1 MELHQKKLNLNIST
15 KQFNISDEQDVV
27 TIEGYASKMYQD
39 GNPVTDLDQEMV
51 STANFR
57 LEAKRLL
64 LFHDLSDPVGDIT
77 LEHRPDGIYLKG
89 KVYKD
94 TMKDQDWARLKRGLF
109 DFSIGFIAEEAE
121 YRNIDGKEI
130 LVFTKGVIYEVSL
143 VAIPSNKFA
152 TLDVIKSIQSKSGL
166 VMECTI
172 DSIKSMNPD
181 MDCSCLNGLKEDA
194 KQKQIEREN
203 MDIEKIKEAIKK
215 GLTIEETMN
224 ESWNISDDLF
234 QMFNYFIQT
243 LEDNIYEFKWS
254 ESFDRT
260 EMLANINQAM
270 DIFRQT
276 VEDESLKIG
285 QAIGKKLEGK
295 NMITKEINTE
305 GTTEVTPTE
314 ATPTEAP
321 AGQSTEETP
330 KVVETVETTTE
341 VIPTETPKEE
351 TKEEVKTEVTEQSQ
365 EQNISTDAPAEVS
378 SDVKNN
384 DEKSETNELANTLDF
399 KQETIDI
406 LTADLEQLDVDKIR
420 VLYDTLSDKLEKVG
434 ALQAIQ
440 ALQKIEQYVENE
452 LQNQE

>member
-51 STANFR
+51 STTNFR

-64 LFHDLSDPVGDIT
+64 LNHELNQVVGEIT

-166 VMECTI
+166 VMECSI
-172 DSIKSMNPD
+172 ENIKSMNPD
-181 MDCSCLNGLKEDA
+181 MDCSCLNGLKEEA
-194 KQKQIEREN
+194 KQKQIKGEEMQRESIEK
-203 MDIEKIKEAIKK
+203 DIEVEVTKEVTTENIETNAEDKP
-215 GLTIEETMN
+215 IEET
-224 ESWNISDDLF
+224 
-234 QMFNYFIQT
+234 
-243 LEDNIYEFKWS
+243 K
-254 ESFDRT
+254 
-260 EMLANINQAM
+260 
-270 DIFRQT
+270 
-276 VEDESLKIG
+276 VE
-285 QAIGKKLEGK
+285 
-295 NMITKEINTE
+295 
-305 GTTEVTPTE
+305 EVQEVIPE
-314 ATPTEAP
+314 V
-321 AGQSTEETP
+321 
-330 KVVETVETTTE
+330 KETVETTTE

-378 SDVKNN
+378 SDDKNN

>member
-57 LEAKRLL
+57 LDAKRLL
-64 LFHDLSDPVGDIT
+64 LNHYLEEPVGEIT

-89 KVYKD
+89 KGYKD
-94 TMKDQDWARLKRGLF
+94 TMKEQDWARLKRGLF

-121 YRNIDGKEI
+121 YREINGKEI

-166 VMECTI
+166 VMECSI
-172 DSIKSMNPD
+172 DNIKSMNPD
-181 MDCSCLNGLKEDA
+181 MDCSCLNGLKEEA
-194 KQKQIEREN
+194 KQKQIKGEE
-203 MDIEKIKEAIKK
+203 MDIEKIKESIKK

-234 QMFNYFIQT
+234 QMFSYFIQT

-270 DIFRQT
+270 DIFRQV

-285 QAIGKKLEGK
+285 QAIGKKFEGK
-295 NMITKEINTE
+295 NMITKEVNTE
-305 GTTEVTPTE
+305 GTAE

-321 AGQSTEETP
+321 AEQSAEETP
-330 KVVETVETTTE
+330 KVEETAETKVEVA
-341 VIPTETPKEE
+341 PTETPKEE

-378 SDVKNN
+378 SNDTNKI

-420 VLYDTLSDKLEKVG
+420 VLYDTLADKLEKVG

>member
-39 GNPVTDLDQEMV
+39 GNSVTDLDQEMV
-51 STANFR
+51 STTNFR
-57 LEAKRLL
+57 LDAKRLL
-64 LFHDLSDPVGDIT
+64 LNHELDEVVGEIT

-89 KVYKD
+89 KGYKD
-94 TMKDQDWARLKRGLF
+94 TMKEQDWARLKRGLF

-121 YRNIDGKEI
+121 YREINGKEI

-166 VMECTI
+166 VMECSI
-172 DSIKSMNPD
+172 DNIKSMNPD
-181 MDCSCLNGLKEDA
+181 MDCSCLNGLKEEA
-194 KQKQIEREN
+194 KQKQIKGEE
-203 MDIEKIKEAIKK
+203 MDIEKIKESIKK

-234 QMFNYFIQT
+234 QMFSYFIQT

-285 QAIGKKLEGK
+285 QAIGKKIEGK
-295 NMITKEINTE
+295 NMITKEVNTE
-305 GTTEVTPTE
+305 GTTE

-321 AGQSTEETP
+321 AEQNTEETP
-330 KVVETVETTTE
+330 KVEETAETTTE
-341 VIPTETPKEE
+341 VAPTETPKEE

-378 SDVKNN
+378 SNDTNKI

-420 VLYDTLSDKLEKVG
+420 VLYDTLADKLEKVG

>member
-15 KQFNISDEQDVV
+15 KQFNISEEQEVV

-64 LFHDLSDPVGDIT
+64 LFHKLNEPVGDIT

-94 TMKDQDWARLKRGLF
+94 TMKDQDWSRLKRGLF
-109 DFSIGFIAEEAE
+109 DFSIGFITEEAE

-166 VMECTI
+166 VMECSI
-172 DSIKSMNPD
+172 DNIKSMNPD
-181 MDCSCLNGLKEDA
+181 MDCSCLNGLKEEA

-203 MDIEKIKEAIKK
+203 MDIEKIKESIKK
-215 GLTIEETMN
+215 GLTIEETQN
-224 ESWNISDDLF
+224 DYWNVTDDIF
-234 QMFNYFIQT
+234 QMFGYFIQT

-260 EMLANINQAM
+260 EMLTNINQAM

-295 NMITKEINTE
+295 NMITKDVNTE
-305 GTTEVTPTE
+305 GTTE

-321 AGQSTEETP
+321 AEQSTEETP

-341 VIPTETPKEE
+341 VTPTETTKEE
-351 TKEEVKTEVTEQSQ
+351 TKEEVKTEITEQSQ

-378 SDVKNN
+378 SDDKNN

>member
-51 STANFR
+51 STTNFR

-64 LFHDLSDPVGDIT
+64 LFHDLSDPVGEIT

-166 VMECTI
+166 VMECSI
-172 DSIKSMNPD
+172 ENIKSMNPD
-181 MDCSCLNGLKEDA
+181 MDCSCLNGLKEEA
-194 KQKQIEREN
+194 KQKQIKGEEMQREN
-203 MDIEKIKEAIKK
+203 IEKDIEVEVTKEVTTENIETNVEDKPV
-215 GLTIEETMN
+215 EET
-224 ESWNISDDLF
+224 
-234 QMFNYFIQT
+234 
-243 LEDNIYEFKWS
+243 K
-254 ESFDRT
+254 
-260 EMLANINQAM
+260 
-270 DIFRQT
+270 
-276 VEDESLKIG
+276 VE
-285 QAIGKKLEGK
+285 
-295 NMITKEINTE
+295 
-305 GTTEVTPTE
+305 EVQEVIPE
-314 ATPTEAP
+314 V
-321 AGQSTEETP
+321 
-330 KVVETVETTTE
+330 KETVETTTE
-341 VIPTETPKEE
+341 ATPTETSKEE

-378 SDVKNN
+378 SDDKNN

-452 LQNQE
+452 LQNQEEGR

>member
-15 KQFNISDEQDVV
+15 KQFNITDEQDVV

-51 STANFR
+51 STTNFR

-64 LFHDLSDPVGDIT
+64 LFHKLNEPVGDIT

-94 TMKDQDWARLKRGLF
+94 TMKDQDWSRLKRGLF

-166 VMECTI
+166 VMECSI
-172 DSIKSMNPD
+172 DNIKSMNPD
-181 MDCSCLNGLKEDA
+181 MDCSCLNGLKEEA
-194 KQKQIEREN
+194 KQKQIKGEEMQREN
-203 MDIEKIKEAIKK
+203 IEKDIEVEVTKEVTTENIETKTEGK
-215 GLTIEETMN
+215 PIEET
-224 ESWNISDDLF
+224 
-234 QMFNYFIQT
+234 
-243 LEDNIYEFKWS
+243 K
-254 ESFDRT
+254 
-260 EMLANINQAM
+260 
-270 DIFRQT
+270 
-276 VEDESLKIG
+276 VE
-285 QAIGKKLEGK
+285 
-295 NMITKEINTE
+295 
-305 GTTEVTPTE
+305 EVQEVIPE
-314 ATPTEAP
+314 V
-321 AGQSTEETP
+321 
-330 KVVETVETTTE
+330 KETVETITE
-341 VIPTETPKEE
+341 VISTETPKEE

-384 DEKSETNELANTLDF
+384 DENSETNELANTLDF

>member
-15 KQFNISDEQDVV
+15 KQFNISEEQDVV

-57 LEAKRLL
+57 LDAKRLL
-64 LFHDLSDPVGDIT
+64 LNHDLSDPVGEIT

-89 KVYKD
+89 KGYKD

-166 VMECTI
+166 VMECSI
-172 DSIKSMNPD
+172 DNIKSMNPD

-194 KQKQIEREN
+194 KQKQLEREN
-203 MDIEKIKEAIKK
+203 MNIEKIKEAIKK
-215 GLTIEETMN
+215 GLTIEETQN
-224 ESWNISDDLF
+224 DYWNVTDDIF
-234 QMFNYFIQT
+234 QMLGYFIQT

-295 NMITKEINTE
+295 NMITKEVNTE
-305 GTTEVTPTE
+305 GATE

-341 VIPTETPKEE
+341 VIPTETSKEE

-378 SDVKNN
+378 SDDKNN

>member
-15 KQFNISDEQDVV
+15 KQFNISDEQDVI

-51 STANFR
+51 STTNFR

-64 LFHDLSDPVGDIT
+64 LNHELDEPVGLIT

-89 KVYKD
+89 KGYKD

-166 VMECTI
+166 VMECSI
-172 DSIKSMNPD
+172 DNIKSMNPD
-181 MDCSCLNGLKEDA
+181 MDCSCLNGLKEEA

-203 MDIEKIKEAIKK
+203 MDIEKIKESIKK

-243 LEDNIYEFKWS
+243 LEENIYEFKWS

-295 NMITKEINTE
+295 NMITKEVNTE
-305 GTTEVTPTE
+305 GSTE

-321 AGQSTEETP
+321 AEQSTEETP

-378 SDVKNN
+378 SDDKNN

>member
-15 KQFNISDEQDVV
+15 KQFNITDEQDVV

-51 STANFR
+51 STTNFR

-64 LFHDLSDPVGDIT
+64 LFHDLEEPVGHIT

-89 KVYKD
+89 KGYKD

-166 VMECTI
+166 VMECSI
-172 DSIKSMNPD
+172 DNIKSMNPD
-181 MDCSCLNGLKEDA
+181 MDCSCLNGLKEEA
-194 KQKQIEREN
+194 KQKQIKGEEMQREN
-203 MDIEKIKEAIKK
+203 IEKDIE
-215 GLTIEETMN
+215 
-224 ESWNISDDLF
+224 
-234 QMFNYFIQT
+234 
-243 LEDNIYEFKWS
+243 
-254 ESFDRT
+254 
-260 EMLANINQAM
+260 
-270 DIFRQT
+270 
-276 VEDESLKIG
+276 VE
-285 QAIGKKLEGK
+285 
-295 NMITKEINTE
+295 ITKEVATENTE
-305 GTTEVTPTE
+305 VVAEDKPV
-314 ATPTEAP
+314 
-321 AGQSTEETP
+321 EET
-330 KVVETVETTTE
+330 KVETVQE
-341 VIPTETPKEE
+341 VIPEVKETAETKVETTPAETPKEE

-378 SDVKNN
+378 SDDKNN

>member
-15 KQFNISDEQDVV
+15 KQFNISDEQDVI

-51 STANFR
+51 STTNFR

-64 LFHDLSDPVGDIT
+64 LNHELEEPVGEIT

-166 VMECTI
+166 VMECSI
-172 DSIKSMNPD
+172 ENIKSMNPD
-181 MDCSCLNGLKEDA
+181 MDCSCLNGLKEEA
-194 KQKQIEREN
+194 KQKQIKGEEMQREN
-203 MDIEKIKEAIKK
+203 IEKDIEVEVTKEVATENTEVVAEDKPV
-215 GLTIEETMN
+215 EETKV
-224 ESWNISDDLF
+224 E
-234 QMFNYFIQT
+234 
-243 LEDNIYEFKWS
+243 
-254 ESFDRT
+254 
-260 EMLANINQAM
+260 
-270 DIFRQT
+270 T
-276 VEDESLKIG
+276 V
-285 QAIGKKLEGK
+285 Q
-295 NMITKEINTE
+295 
-305 GTTEVTPTE
+305 EVIPE
-314 ATPTEAP
+314 V
-321 AGQSTEETP
+321 
-330 KVVETVETTTE
+330 KETVETKVETT
-341 VIPTETPKEE
+341 PTETPKEE

-378 SDVKNN
+378 SDDKNN

>member
-1 MELHQKKLNLNIST
+1 
-15 KQFNISDEQDVV
+15 
-27 TIEGYASKMYQD
+27 
-39 GNPVTDLDQEMV
+39 
-51 STANFR
+51 
-57 LEAKRLL
+57 
-64 LFHDLSDPVGDIT
+64 
-77 LEHRPDGIYLKG
+77 
-89 KVYKD
+89 
-94 TMKDQDWARLKRGLF
+94 
-109 DFSIGFIAEEAE
+109 
-121 YRNIDGKEI
+121 
-130 LVFTKGVIYEVSL
+130 
-143 VAIPSNKFA
+143 
-152 TLDVIKSIQSKSGL
+152 
-166 VMECTI
+166 
-172 DSIKSMNPD
+172 

-215 GLTIEETMN
+215 GLTIEETQN
-224 ESWNISDDLF
+224 DYWNVTDDLF
-234 QMFNYFIQT
+234 QMFRYFIQT

-295 NMITKEINTE
+295 NMITKDVNTE
-305 GTTEVTPTE
+305 VSTE

-321 AGQSTEETP
+321 AEQSTEETP
-330 KVVETVETTTE
+330 KVEETVETTTE
-341 VIPTETPKEE
+341 VTPTETPKGE

-434 ALQAIQ
+434 ALQALQ

>member
-51 STANFR
+51 STTNFR
-57 LEAKRLL
+57 LDAKRLL
-64 LFHDLSDPVGDIT
+64 LNHELDEVVGEIT

-166 VMECTI
+166 VMECSI
-172 DSIKSMNPD
+172 DNIKSMNPD
-181 MDCSCLNGLKEDA
+181 MDCSCLNGLKEEA

-215 GLTIEETMN
+215 GLTIEETQN
-224 ESWNISDDLF
+224 DYWNVTDDIF
-234 QMFNYFIQT
+234 QMFGYFIQT

-295 NMITKEINTE
+295 NMIKKEVNTE
-305 GTTEVTPTE
+305 GTTE

-321 AGQSTEETP
+321 AEQSTEETP
-330 KVVETVETTTE
+330 KVIETVETTTE

-384 DEKSETNELANTLDF
+384 DENSETNELANTLDF

>member
-15 KQFNISDEQDVV
+15 KQFNISDEQDVI

-51 STANFR
+51 STTNFR
-57 LEAKRLL
+57 LDAKRLL
-64 LFHDLSDPVGDIT
+64 LNHELEEPVGHIT

-94 TMKDQDWARLKRGLF
+94 TMKDQDWSRLKRGLF

-166 VMECTI
+166 VMECSI
-172 DSIKSMNPD
+172 DNIKSMNPD
-181 MDCSCLNGLKEDA
+181 MDCSCLNGLKEEA
-194 KQKQIEREN
+194 KQKQIKGEEMQREN
-203 MDIEKIKEAIKK
+203 IEKDIEVEVTKEVTTENIETNAEDKP
-215 GLTIEETMN
+215 IEETKV
-224 ESWNISDDLF
+224 EE
-234 QMFNYFIQT
+234 IQ
-243 LEDNIYEFKWS
+243 EVIPEVK
-254 ESFDRT
+254 E
-260 EMLANINQAM
+260 
-270 DIFRQT
+270 T
-276 VEDESLKIG
+276 VE
-285 QAIGKKLEGK
+285 A
-295 NMITKEINTE
+295 
-305 GTTEVTPTE
+305 TTEVT
-314 ATPTEAP
+314 
-321 AGQSTEETP
+321 
-330 KVVETVETTTE
+330 
-341 VIPTETPKEE
+341 PTETPKEE

-378 SDVKNN
+378 SDGKNN

>member
-51 STANFR
+51 STTNFR
-57 LEAKRLL
+57 LDAKRLL
-64 LFHDLSDPVGDIT
+64 LNHELNQVVGDIT

-89 KVYKD
+89 KGYKD

-166 VMECTI
+166 VMECSI
-172 DSIKSMNPD
+172 DNIKSMNPD
-181 MDCSCLNGLKEDA
+181 MDCSCLNGLKEEA

-215 GLTIEETMN
+215 GLTIEETQN
-224 ESWNISDDLF
+224 DYWNVTDDIF
-234 QMFNYFIQT
+234 QMFGYFIQT

-260 EMLANINQAM
+260 EMLTNINQAM

-295 NMITKEINTE
+295 NMITKEVNTE
-305 GTTEVTPTE
+305 GSIE

-321 AGQSTEETP
+321 AEQSTEETP
-330 KVVETVETTTE
+330 KVEETVETTTE

>member
-64 LFHDLSDPVGDIT
+64 LNHELEEPVGDIT

-166 VMECTI
+166 VMECSI

-194 KQKQIEREN
+194 IQKQIEREN
-203 MDIEKIKEAIKK
+203 MDIEKIKESIKK
-215 GLTIEETMN
+215 GLTIEETQN
-224 ESWNISDDLF
+224 DYWNVTDDIF
-234 QMFNYFIQT
+234 QMFGYFIQT

-295 NMITKEINTE
+295 NMITKEVNTE
-305 GTTEVTPTE
+305 GTTE

-321 AGQSTEETP
+321 AEQSAEETP
-330 KVVETVETTTE
+330 KVEETVETTTE

-452 LQNQE
+452 LQNQEEGR

>member
-15 KQFNISDEQDVV
+15 KQFNITDEQDVV

-39 GNPVTDLDQEMV
+39 GNPITDLDQEMV
-51 STANFR
+51 STTNFR

-64 LFHDLSDPVGDIT
+64 LNHDLSDPVGHIT

-89 KVYKD
+89 KGYKD

-166 VMECTI
+166 VMECSI

-215 GLTIEETMN
+215 GLTIEETQN
-224 ESWNISDDLF
+224 DYWNVTDDIF
-234 QMFNYFIQT
+234 QMFGYFIQT

-270 DIFRQT
+270 DIFKQT

-295 NMITKEINTE
+295 NMITKDVNTE
-305 GTTEVTPTE
+305 GSTEVTPTE
-314 ATPTEAP
+314 AP
-321 AGQSTEETP
+321 AEQSVEETP
-330 KVVETVETTTE
+330 KVEETVETPTE
-341 VIPTETPKEE
+341 VTPTETPKEE

-378 SDVKNN
+378 SDGKNN

-452 LQNQE
+452 LQNKE

>member
-15 KQFNISDEQDVV
+15 KQFNITDEQDVV

-39 GNPVTDLDQEMV
+39 GNPVIDLDQEMV
-51 STANFR
+51 ATTNFR

-64 LFHDLSDPVGDIT
+64 LFHDLEEPVGEIS

-89 KVYKD
+89 KGYKD
-94 TMKDQDWARLKRGLF
+94 TMKEQDWARLKRGLF

-166 VMECTI
+166 VMECSI
-172 DSIKSMNPD
+172 DNIKSMNPD
-181 MDCSCLNGLKEDA
+181 MDCSCLNGLKEEA

-203 MDIEKIKEAIKK
+203 MDIEKIKESIKK
-215 GLTIEETMN
+215 GLTIEETQN
-224 ESWNISDDLF
+224 DYCNVTDDIF
-234 QMFNYFIQT
+234 QMLGYFIQT

-285 QAIGKKLEGK
+285 QAKGKKLEGK
-295 NMITKEINTE
+295 NMITKDVNTE
-305 GTTEVTPTE
+305 GTTE
-314 ATPTEAP
+314 AAPTEAP
-321 AGQSTEETP
+321 AGQSTEETQ
-330 KVVETVETTTE
+330 KVEETVETTTE
-341 VIPTETPKEE
+341 ATPTEIPKEE

-452 LQNQE
+452 LQNQEEGR

>member
-15 KQFNISDEQDVV
+15 KQFNITDEQDVV

-51 STANFR
+51 STTNFR

-64 LFHDLSDPVGDIT
+64 LFHDLEEPVGEIT

-89 KVYKD
+89 KGYKD

-166 VMECTI
+166 VMECSI
-172 DSIKSMNPD
+172 DNIKSMNPD

-203 MDIEKIKEAIKK
+203 MDIEKIKESIKK

-243 LEDNIYEFKWS
+243 LEENIYEFKWS

-260 EMLANINQAM
+260 EMLTNINQAM

-295 NMITKEINTE
+295 NMITKEVNTE
-305 GTTEVTPTE
+305 GSIE

-321 AGQSTEETP
+321 AEQSTEETP
-330 KVVETVETTTE
+330 KVEETVETTPE

-378 SDVKNN
+378 SDDKNN

-452 LQNQE
+452 LQNQEEGR

>member
-51 STANFR
+51 STTNFR
-57 LEAKRLL
+57 LDAKRLL
-64 LFHDLSDPVGDIT
+64 LNHELDEVVGHIT

-89 KVYKD
+89 KGYKD

-166 VMECTI
+166 VMECSI

-215 GLTIEETMN
+215 GLTIEETQN
-224 ESWNISDDLF
+224 DYWNVTDDIF
-234 QMFNYFIQT
+234 QMFGYFIQT

-305 GTTEVTPTE
+305 GTTE

-321 AGQSTEETP
+321 AEQSTEETP
-330 KVVETVETTTE
+330 KVEETVEATTE

-378 SDVKNN
+378 SDGKNN
-384 DEKSETNELANTLDF
+384 DENSETNELANTLDF

>member
-15 KQFNISDEQDVV
+15 KQFNITDEQDVV

-64 LFHDLSDPVGDIT
+64 LNHELNQVVGEIT

-89 KVYKD
+89 KGYKD

-166 VMECTI
+166 VMECSI
-172 DSIKSMNPD
+172 ENIKSMNPD
-181 MDCSCLNGLKEDA
+181 MDCSCLNGLKEEA
-194 KQKQIEREN
+194 KQKQIKGEEMQRESIEK
-203 MDIEKIKEAIKK
+203 DIEVEVTKEVTTENIETNAEDKP
-215 GLTIEETMN
+215 IEET
-224 ESWNISDDLF
+224 
-234 QMFNYFIQT
+234 
-243 LEDNIYEFKWS
+243 K
-254 ESFDRT
+254 
-260 EMLANINQAM
+260 
-270 DIFRQT
+270 
-276 VEDESLKIG
+276 VE
-285 QAIGKKLEGK
+285 
-295 NMITKEINTE
+295 
-305 GTTEVTPTE
+305 EVQEVIPE
-314 ATPTEAP
+314 V
-321 AGQSTEETP
+321 
-330 KVVETVETTTE
+330 KETVETTPE
-341 VIPTETPKEE
+341 VTPKETPKEE

-378 SDVKNN
+378 SDDKNN

>member
-51 STANFR
+51 ATTNFR

-64 LFHDLSDPVGDIT
+64 LFHDLEEPVGEIT
-77 LEHRPDGIYLKG
+77 LEHKPDGIYLKG

-109 DFSIGFIAEEAE
+109 DFSIGFIAEAGE
-121 YRNIDGKEI
+121 YKEIDGKEV

-166 VMECTI
+166 VMECSI
-172 DSIKSMNPD
+172 DNIKSMNPD
-181 MDCSCLNGLKEDA
+181 MDCSCLNGLKEEA

-203 MDIEKIKEAIKK
+203 MDIEKIKESIKK
-215 GLTIEETMN
+215 GLTIEETKN
-224 ESWNISDDLF
+224 ETWNVTDDLF
-234 QMFNYFIQT
+234 QMFSYFIST
-243 LEDNIYEFKWS
+243 IEENIYEFKWS

-285 QAIGKKLEGK
+285 QAIGKKFEGK
-295 NMITKEINTE
+295 NMITKEVNTD
-305 GTTEVTPTE
+305 GTAE

-321 AGQSTEETP
+321 AEQGTEETP
-330 KVVETVETTTE
+330 KVKETAETKVEAT
-341 VIPTETPKEE
+341 PTETPKEE

-365 EQNISTDAPAEVS
+365 EQNISTEVKTEVS
-378 SDVKNN
+378 SDDKNN

-406 LTADLEQLDVDKIR
+406 LTADLEQLDVEDMR
-420 VLYDTLSDKLEKVG
+420 VLYNSLADKLEKVG
-434 ALQAIQ
+434 ALQAFQ

>member
-15 KQFNISDEQDVV
+15 KQFNISEEQDVV

-57 LEAKRLL
+57 LDAKRLL
-64 LFHDLSDPVGDIT
+64 LNHELDEVVGEIT

-166 VMECTI
+166 VMECSI
-172 DSIKSMNPD
+172 DNIKSMNPN
-181 MDCSCLNGLKEDA
+181 MDCSCLNGLKEEA
-194 KQKQIEREN
+194 KQKQIKGEEMQREN
-203 MDIEKIKEAIKK
+203 IEKDIEVEVTKEVTTENIEVVAEDKP
-215 GLTIEETMN
+215 IEETKV
-224 ESWNISDDLF
+224 EE
-234 QMFNYFIQT
+234 IQ
-243 LEDNIYEFKWS
+243 
-254 ESFDRT
+254 
-260 EMLANINQAM
+260 
-270 DIFRQT
+270 
-276 VEDESLKIG
+276 
-285 QAIGKKLEGK
+285 
-295 NMITKEINTE
+295 
-305 GTTEVTPTE
+305 EVIPE
-314 ATPTEAP
+314 V
-321 AGQSTEETP
+321 
-330 KVVETVETTTE
+330 KETVETTTE
-341 VIPTETPKEE
+341 VIPTETSKEE

-384 DEKSETNELANTLDF
+384 DENSETNELANTLDF

-452 LQNQE
+452 LQNQEEGR

>member
-15 KQFNISDEQDVV
+15 KQFNITDEQDVV

-64 LFHDLSDPVGDIT
+64 LNHDLEETVGEIT

-89 KVYKD
+89 KGYKD

-166 VMECTI
+166 VMEC
-172 DSIKSMNPD
+172 SIENVKSMNPD
-181 MDCSCLNGLKEDA
+181 MDCSCLNGLKEEA

-203 MDIEKIKEAIKK
+203 MDIEKIKESIKK
-215 GLTIEETMN
+215 GLTIEETQN
-224 ESWNISDDLF
+224 DYWNVTDDIF
-234 QMFNYFIQT
+234 QMFGYFIQT

-295 NMITKEINTE
+295 NMITKEITTE
-305 GTTEVTPTE
+305 GSTE

-321 AGQSTEETP
+321 AEQSTEETP
-330 KVVETVETTTE
+330 KVEETVETTTE

-384 DEKSETNELANTLDF
+384 DENSETNELANTLDF

>member
-51 STANFR
+51 STTNFR

-64 LFHDLSDPVGDIT
+64 LFHDLSDPVGNIT

-94 TMKDQDWARLKRGLF
+94 TMKDQDWSRLKRGLF

-172 DSIKSMNPD
+172 DNIKSMNPD
-181 MDCSCLNGLKEDA
+181 MDCSCLNGLKEEA

-203 MDIEKIKEAIKK
+203 MDIEKIKESIKK
-215 GLTIEETMN
+215 GLTIEETQN
-224 ESWNISDDLF
+224 DYWNVTDDIF
-234 QMFNYFIQT
+234 QMFGYFIQT

-295 NMITKEINTE
+295 NMITKDVNTE
-305 GTTEVTPTE
+305 GSTE

-321 AGQSTEETP
+321 AEQSTEETP
-330 KVVETVETTTE
+330 KVEETVETTTE
-341 VIPTETPKEE
+341 VTPTETPKEE

-378 SDVKNN
+378 SDDKNN

>member
-39 GNPVTDLDQEMV
+39 GNPITDLDQEMV
-51 STANFR
+51 STTNFR

-64 LFHDLSDPVGDIT
+64 LNHELEEPVGHIT

-89 KVYKD
+89 KGYKD

-166 VMECTI
+166 VMECSI

-215 GLTIEETMN
+215 GLTIEETQN
-224 ESWNISDDLF
+224 DYWNVTDDIF
-234 QMFNYFIQT
+234 QMFGYFIQT

-270 DIFRQT
+270 DIFKQT

-295 NMITKEINTE
+295 NMITKDVNTE
-305 GTTEVTPTE
+305 GSTEVTPTE
-314 ATPTEAP
+314 AP
-321 AGQSTEETP
+321 AEQSVEETP
-330 KVVETVETTTE
+330 KVEETVETPTE
-341 VIPTETPKEE
+341 VTPTETPKEE

-378 SDVKNN
+378 SDGKNN

-452 LQNQE
+452 LQNKE

>member
-15 KQFNISDEQDVV
+15 KQFNISDEQDVI

-64 LFHDLSDPVGDIT
+64 LNHELNQVVGEIT

-89 KVYKD
+89 KGYKD

-166 VMECTI
+166 VMECSI
-172 DSIKSMNPD
+172 DNIKSMNPD
-181 MDCSCLNGLKEDA
+181 MDCSCLNGLKEEA

-203 MDIEKIKEAIKK
+203 MDIEKIKESIKK
-215 GLTIEETMN
+215 GLTIEETQN
-224 ESWNISDDLF
+224 DYWNVTDDIF
-234 QMFNYFIQT
+234 QMFGYFIQT

-295 NMITKEINTE
+295 NMIKKEVNTE
-305 GTTEVTPTE
+305 GTTE

-321 AGQSTEETP
+321 AEQSAEETP

-378 SDVKNN
+378 SDGKNN
-384 DEKSETNELANTLDF
+384 DENSETNELANTLDF

>member
-64 LFHDLSDPVGDIT
+64 LFHNLDEPVGEIT
-77 LEHRPDGIYLKG
+77 LEHRPDGIYLRG

-121 YRNIDGKEI
+121 YREINGKEI

-166 VMECTI
+166 VMECSI
-172 DSIKSMNPD
+172 DNIKSMNPD
-181 MDCSCLNGLKEDA
+181 MDCSCLSGLKEEA
-194 KQKQIEREN
+194 KQKQIKGEEMQREN
-203 MDIEKIKEAIKK
+203 KEKDIEVEVTKEVATENTEVVAEDKPV
-215 GLTIEETMN
+215 EETKV
-224 ESWNISDDLF
+224 ETVQEVIP
-234 QMFNYFIQT
+234 
-243 LEDNIYEFKWS
+243 EVKE
-254 ESFDRT
+254 
-260 EMLANINQAM
+260 
-270 DIFRQT
+270 T
-276 VEDESLKIG
+276 VE
-285 QAIGKKLEGK
+285 
-295 NMITKEINTE
+295 TKVET
-305 GTTEVTPTE
+305 TPTE
-314 ATPTEAP
+314 A
-321 AGQSTEETP
+321 
-330 KVVETVETTTE
+330 
-341 VIPTETPKEE
+341 PKEE

-378 SDVKNN
+378 SDDKNN

-399 KQETIDI
+399 KQETIDM

-420 VLYDTLSDKLEKVG
+420 VLYDTLADKLEKVG

>member
-64 LFHDLSDPVGDIT
+64 LFHKLNEPVGDIT

-166 VMECTI
+166 VMECSI
-172 DSIKSMNPD
+172 DNIKSMNPD
-181 MDCSCLNGLKEDA
+181 MDCSCLNGLKEEA

-215 GLTIEETMN
+215 GLTIEETQN
-224 ESWNISDDLF
+224 DYWNVTDDIF
-234 QMFNYFIQT
+234 QMFGYFIQT

-295 NMITKEINTE
+295 NMITKEVNTE

-314 ATPTEAP
+314 AP
-321 AGQSTEETP
+321 AEQSTEETP

-378 SDVKNN
+378 SDDKNN

>member
-51 STANFR
+51 ATTNFR

-64 LFHDLSDPVGDIT
+64 LNHELDEVVGEIS
-77 LEHRPDGIYLKG
+77 LEHRPDGIYLRG

-130 LVFTKGVIYEVSL
+130 LVFTKGVIYEESL

-166 VMECTI
+166 VMECSI
-172 DSIKSMNPD
+172 DNIKSMNPD
-181 MDCSCLNGLKEDA
+181 MDCSCLNGLKEEA
-194 KQKQIEREN
+194 KQKQIKGEEMQREN
-203 MDIEKIKEAIKK
+203 IEKDIEVEVTKEVATENTEVVAEDKPV
-215 GLTIEETMN
+215 EETKV
-224 ESWNISDDLF
+224 E
-234 QMFNYFIQT
+234 
-243 LEDNIYEFKWS
+243 
-254 ESFDRT
+254 
-260 EMLANINQAM
+260 
-270 DIFRQT
+270 T
-276 VEDESLKIG
+276 V
-285 QAIGKKLEGK
+285 Q
-295 NMITKEINTE
+295 
-305 GTTEVTPTE
+305 EVIPE
-314 ATPTEAP
+314 V
-321 AGQSTEETP
+321 
-330 KVVETVETTTE
+330 KETVETKVETT
-341 VIPTETPKEE
+341 PTETPKEE

-378 SDVKNN
+378 SDDKNN

-420 VLYDTLSDKLEKVG
+420 VLYDTLADKLEKVG

>member
-51 STANFR
+51 TTTNFR
-57 LEAKRLL
+57 LVAKRLL
-64 LFHDLSDPVGDIT
+64 LNHELDEVVGEIT

-166 VMECTI
+166 VMECSI
-172 DSIKSMNPD
+172 DNIKSMNPD
-181 MDCSCLNGLKEDA
+181 MDCSCLNGLKEGA

-203 MDIEKIKEAIKK
+203 MDIEKIKESIKK
-215 GLTIEETMN
+215 GLTIEETQN
-224 ESWNISDDLF
+224 DYWNVTDDIF
-234 QMFNYFIQT
+234 QMFGYFIQT

-295 NMITKEINTE
+295 NMITKEVNTE
-305 GTTEVTPTE
+305 GSTE

-321 AGQSTEETP
+321 AEQSTEETP

-378 SDVKNN
+378 SDDKNN

-452 LQNQE
+452 LQNQEEGR

>member
-15 KQFNISDEQDVV
+15 KQFNISDEQDVI

-57 LEAKRLL
+57 LDAKRLL
-64 LFHDLSDPVGDIT
+64 LNHDLEEPVGEIT

-109 DFSIGFIAEEAE
+109 DFSIGFIGEEAE

-172 DSIKSMNPD
+172 DNIKSMNPD
-181 MDCSCLNGLKEDA
+181 MDCSCLNGLKEEA
-194 KQKQIEREN
+194 KQKQIKGEEMQRESIEK
-203 MDIEKIKEAIKK
+203 DIEVEVIKE
-215 GLTIEETMN
+215 
-224 ESWNISDDLF
+224 
-234 QMFNYFIQT
+234 
-243 LEDNIYEFKWS
+243 
-254 ESFDRT
+254 
-260 EMLANINQAM
+260 
-270 DIFRQT
+270 
-276 VEDESLKIG
+276 V
-285 QAIGKKLEGK
+285 
-295 NMITKEINTE
+295 
-305 GTTEVTPTE
+305 TTENIETNAEDKPIKETKV
-314 ATPTEAP
+314 
-321 AGQSTEETP
+321 EEIQEVIP
-330 KVVETVETTTE
+330 EVKETVETTTE

-378 SDVKNN
+378 SDDKNN

-420 VLYDTLSDKLEKVG
+420 VLYNTLADKLEKAG

-440 ALQKIEQYVENE
+440 ALQKIEQYVEND

>member
-15 KQFNISDEQDVV
+15 KQFNITDEQDVV

-64 LFHDLSDPVGDIT
+64 LFHNLDEPVGEIT
-77 LEHRPDGIYLKG
+77 LEHRPDGIYLRG
-89 KVYKD
+89 KVFKD

-121 YRNIDGKEI
+121 YREINEKEI

-166 VMECTI
+166 VMECSI
-172 DSIKSMNPD
+172 DNIKSMNPD
-181 MDCSCLNGLKEDA
+181 MDCSCLNGLKGEA

-203 MDIEKIKEAIKK
+203 MDIEKIKESIKK
-215 GLTIEETMN
+215 GLTIEETKN
-224 ESWNISDDLF
+224 DYWNVTDDIF
-234 QMFNYFIQT
+234 QMFGYFIQT

-270 DIFRQT
+270 DIFKQT

-285 QAIGKKLEGK
+285 QAIGKKFEGK
-295 NMITKEINTE
+295 NMITKEVNTE
-305 GTTEVTPTE
+305 GTAEATPTE
-314 ATPTEAP
+314 TPTEAP
-321 AGQSTEETP
+321 AEQSAEETP
-330 KVVETVETTTE
+330 KEETKVETKVETA
-341 VIPTETPKEE
+341 PAETPKEE

-365 EQNISTDAPAEVS
+365 EQNISTEVKTEVS
-378 SDVKNN
+378 SDGKNN

-406 LTADLEQLDVDKIR
+406 LTADLEQLDVDNIR
-420 VLYDTLSDKLEKVG
+420 VLYDTLADKLEKVG
-434 ALQAIQ
+434 ALQAFQ

>member
-15 KQFNISDEQDVV
+15 KQFNITDEQDVV

-51 STANFR
+51 STTNFR

-64 LFHDLSDPVGDIT
+64 LNHELTQVVGDIT

-166 VMECTI
+166 VMECSI
-172 DSIKSMNPD
+172 ENIKSMNPD
-181 MDCSCLNGLKEDA
+181 MDCSCLNGLKEEA

-203 MDIEKIKEAIKK
+203 MDIEKIKESIKK
-215 GLTIEETMN
+215 GLTIEETKN
-224 ESWNISDDLF
+224 DYWNVTDDIF
-234 QMFNYFIQT
+234 QMFGYFIQT

-295 NMITKEINTE
+295 NMITKEVNTE
-305 GTTEVTPTE
+305 GTTE

-321 AGQSTEETP
+321 AEQSTEETP
-330 KVVETVETTTE
+330 KVEETVETTTE
-341 VIPTETPKEE
+341 VAPTETPKEE

-378 SDVKNN
+378 SDDKNN

-440 ALQKIEQYVENE
+440 ALQKIEQYVEND

>member
-57 LEAKRLL
+57 LDAKRLL
-64 LFHDLSDPVGDIT
+64 LNHELDEVVGEIT

-89 KVYKD
+89 KGYKD
-94 TMKDQDWARLKRGLF
+94 TMKEQDWARLKRGLF

-121 YRNIDGKEI
+121 YREINGKEI

-166 VMECTI
+166 VMECSI
-172 DSIKSMNPD
+172 DNIKSMNPD
-181 MDCSCLNGLKEDA
+181 MDCSCLNGLKEEA
-194 KQKQIEREN
+194 KQKQIEREE
-203 MDIEKIKEAIKK
+203 MDIEKIKESIKK
-215 GLTIEETMN
+215 GLTIEETQN
-224 ESWNISDDLF
+224 DYWNVTDDIF
-234 QMFNYFIQT
+234 QMFSYFVQT
-243 LEDNIYEFKWS
+243 IEDNIYEFKWS

-285 QAIGKKLEGK
+285 QAIGKKFEGK
-295 NMITKEINTE
+295 NMITKEVNTE
-305 GTTEVTPTE
+305 GTAE

-321 AGQSTEETP
+321 AEQSTEETP
-330 KVVETVETTTE
+330 KVEETAETTTE
-341 VIPTETPKEE
+341 VTPTETPKEE

-378 SDVKNN
+378 SNDTNKI

-420 VLYDTLSDKLEKVG
+420 VLYDTLADKLEKVG

>member
-51 STANFR
+51 STTNFR

-64 LFHDLSDPVGDIT
+64 LNHDLSDPVGHIT

-166 VMECTI
+166 VMECSI
-172 DSIKSMNPD
+172 DNIKSMNPD

-215 GLTIEETMN
+215 GLTIEETQN
-224 ESWNISDDLF
+224 DYWNVTDDIF
-234 QMFNYFIQT
+234 QMFGYFIQT

-295 NMITKEINTE
+295 NMITKDVNTE
-305 GTTEVTPTE
+305 GSTE

-321 AGQSTEETP
+321 AEQSTEETP
-330 KVVETVETTTE
+330 KVAETVETTTE

-378 SDVKNN
+378 SDDKNN

-452 LQNQE
+452 LQNQEEGR

>member
-15 KQFNISDEQDVV
+15 KQFNITDEQDVV

-64 LFHDLSDPVGDIT
+64 LNHELDEVVGEIT

-152 TLDVIKSIQSKSGL
+152 TLDVIKS
-166 VMECTI
+166 
-172 DSIKSMNPD
+172 MNPD

-215 GLTIEETMN
+215 GLTIEETQN
-224 ESWNISDDLF
+224 DYWNVTDDIF
-234 QMFNYFIQT
+234 QMFGYFIQT

-260 EMLANINQAM
+260 GMLANINQAM

-295 NMITKEINTE
+295 NMITKDVNTE
-305 GTTEVTPTE
+305 GSTE

-321 AGQSTEETP
+321 VGQSTEETP

-384 DEKSETNELANTLDF
+384 DENSETNELANTLDF